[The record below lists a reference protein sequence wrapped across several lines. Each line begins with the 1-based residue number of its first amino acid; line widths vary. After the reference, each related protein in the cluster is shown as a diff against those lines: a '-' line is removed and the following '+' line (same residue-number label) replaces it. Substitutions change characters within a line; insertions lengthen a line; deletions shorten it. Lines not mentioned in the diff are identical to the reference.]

1 MGGTVVPRSLKL
13 SKFNLADKIPASIE
27 PLCAT
32 LFAPNW
38 IKIVLEHESKRLI
51 MTAGGNF
58 SSQENPKITRISFER
73 FVFP

>member
-1 MGGTVVPRSLKL
+1 MDGTVVPRSLKL

-38 IKIVLEHESKRLI
+38 IKIVLEHES
-51 MTAGGNF
+51 ND
-58 SSQENPKITRISFER
+58 
-73 FVFP
+73 